1 MWSYDRHKQLEM
13 ELAEKITLPSCYSRP
28 NSVDAWRHR
37 RMLESVLPLV
47 KACPD
52 AKWLTVG
59 DGKFGS
65 DAFFLQTQGTDV
77 TASSIS
83 THTLEV
89 AHSRG
94 LIKRYAAENAE
105 CFSLPDNAVDF
116 VLCKESFHHFPRP
129 ALAFY
134 EMLRIVRRGVVL
146 IEPADGP
153 FRPLAALKAFVKRL
167 LRPDVSDQFEPSGN
181 FIYRV
186 NIRETSK
193 QLTALGYRHLAW
205 KGINDFWYPPFA
217 AADFGKMS
225 VGALGTRLGIAV
237 KDLLVRLKLLDYGLV
252 ALICFKEQ
260 PATSLLADLRRNKFA
275 VVNLPQNPYFNA
287 VEGARSREDHGSAPS
302 PARQEGWIGASEN
315 QESQGQQSRSVPTL
329 NSKLIPSE
337 SKP

>member
-1 MWSYDRHKQLEM
+1 MWSYDRHKQHEM
-13 ELAEKITLPSCYSRP
+13 ELAEKTNLPSCYSRP

-37 RMLESVLPLV
+37 RMLESILPVLRHSPE
-47 KACPD
+47 

-59 DGKFGS
+59 DGGFGS
-65 DAFFLQTQGTDV
+65 DAFFLQSHGIDV
-77 TASSIS
+77 LATSIS

-94 LIKRYAAENAE
+94 LINKYAEENAE

-134 EMLRIVRRGVVL
+134 EMLRIARRGIAL
-146 IEPADGP
+146 IEPAEGP
-153 FRPLAALKAFVKRL
+153 PRPLATLKAFVKRL
-167 LRPDVSDQFEPSGN
+167 LRRDVSDQFEPSGN

-186 NIRETSK
+186 SIRETSK
-193 QLTALGYRHLAW
+193 MLTALGYRHLAW

-225 VGALGTRLGIAV
+225 LGAVGTRLGIAV
-237 KDLLVRLKLLDYGLV
+237 QDLLAQARLLNHGLA

-260 PATSLLADLRRNKFA
+260 PAAKLMANLKQSGFVL
-275 VVNLPQNPYFNA
+275 VNLPQNPYFPAIGNA
-287 VEGARSREDHGSAPS
+287 GALVRQGAASSSA
-302 PARQEGWIGASEN
+302 EK
-315 QESQGQQSRSVPTL
+315 SVGL
-329 NSKLIPSE
+329 LSVKL
-337 SKP
+337 